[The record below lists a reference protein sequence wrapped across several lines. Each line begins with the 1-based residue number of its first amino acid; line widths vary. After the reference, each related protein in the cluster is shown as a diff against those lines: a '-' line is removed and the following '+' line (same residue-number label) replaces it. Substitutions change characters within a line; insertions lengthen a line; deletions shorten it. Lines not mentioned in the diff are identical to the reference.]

1 MDNIKNDKIE
11 KETEEK
17 ISEKVKKDVERL
29 LSDEKG
35 KTLSE
40 GLGGKQ
46 KEVLSDAG
54 IEPQKTSNSK
64 DEISRRRSGRSSLE
78 DRMSIVNPKR
88 LEREKAKEKFQRK
101 LSKINRQS
109 VKDIRKNIKEKS
121 RKIAER
127 KKIAFKK
134 KLKEKMKKKLTMNAK
149 EGKSIT
155 MSLLF
160 TIFLFIALFND
171 SVDIVV
177 GIVSWAVT
185 LTGVGA
191 IVLAATEVIGDIIDI
206 ITTVLL
212 VGFSFY
218 IGGTTKA
225 GAKRFAKRAIL
236 YLGAFAIE
244 LVPLLNLFATWSV
257 VLLYDWYKVRKRA
270 AEAEK
275 MDEKINQISGS

>member
-1 MDNIKNDKIE
+1 MDSVKNDKTE
-11 KETEEK
+11 KEVEEK
-17 ISEKVKKDVERL
+17 ISALAKKNIEEL
-29 LSDEKG
+29 LLNREGNTSPVGSEDKQGEA
-35 KTLSE
+35 LS
-40 GLGGKQ
+40 G
-46 KEVLSDAG
+46 AG
-54 IEPQKTSNSK
+54 IEPQKTLNDKNTASN
-64 DEISRRRSGRSSLE
+64 RRSDRSSLE
-78 DRMSIVNPKR
+78 DRMSMMSSKTT
-88 LEREKAKEKFQRK
+88 ERKANEKFQRK

-109 VKDIRKNIKEKS
+109 VKDIKKNIKEKS

-160 TIFLFIALFND
+160 IIFLFIALLND

-225 GAKRFAKRAIL
+225 GAKRFVKRAIL

-244 LVPLLNLFATWSV
+244 LVPLLNLFATWLV

-270 AEAEK
+270 TEAEK
-275 MDEKINQISGS
+275 MDEKINQISGR